1 MTPSKSGDAAVK
13 PFTPTARSRVKRLP
27 KRAHYD
33 RATIYGILDAAF
45 VCHIG
50 YVIDRQPYVT
60 PTAYWREGDAV
71 YWHGSSKSRML
82 LALEKRPSICLTVTI
97 LDGLVVARSG
107 FHKSVNYRSA
117 MLYGKPYKVEDLD
130 EKLAKMEAFVERLY
144 PGRWPELRP
153 VTRQELKA
161 TIVLGM
167 HVAEASAK
175 VRSGPPVD
183 DEPDYALPIWGGVI
197 PLRQVLGEPVADG
210 RLAPGAGRPPRVAL

>member
-1 MTPSKSGDAAVK
+1 MHTTMK
-13 PFTPTARSRVKRLP
+13 PFVPTPRSRVKRLP

-33 RATIYGILDAAF
+33 RETVYAILDAAF

-60 PTAYWREGDAV
+60 PTAYWREGDSV

-82 LALEKRPSICLTVTI
+82 MALEKRPNICLTVTM
-97 LDGLVVARSG
+97 LDALVVARSA

-117 MLYGKPYKVEDLD
+117 MLFGKPYKVDDPE

-144 PGRWPELRP
+144 PGRWRELRP

-161 TIVLGM
+161 TTVLGM
-167 HVAEASAK
+167 PIEEASAK
-175 VRSGPPVD
+175 VRTGPPVD
-183 DEPDYALPIWGGVI
+183 DEPDYQLRIWGGLI
-197 PLRQVLGEPVADG
+197 PVRQVLGEPADDG
-210 RLAPGAGRPPRVAL
+210 RLAPGTGGPPRVAL

>member
-1 MTPSKSGDAAVK
+1 MK

-33 RATIYGILDAAF
+33 RETIYGILDAAF

-82 LALEKRPSICLTVTI
+82 LTMETRPGICLTVTI
-97 LDGLVVARSG
+97 LDALVVARSG

-117 MLYGKPYKVEDLD
+117 MLYGKPYKVEEPA

-144 PGRWPELRP
+144 PGRWRELRP
-153 VTRQELKA
+153 VNRQELKA
-161 TIVLGM
+161 TTVLGM
-167 HVAEASAK
+167 HIEEASAK
-175 VRSGPPVD
+175 VRTGPPVD

-197 PLRQVLGEPVADG
+197 PLRQVLGEPVDDG
-210 RLAPGAGRPPRVAL
+210 RLAPGAGAPPRVAL

>member
-1 MTPSKSGDAAVK
+1 MK

-27 KRAHYD
+27 RRAHYE
-33 RATIYGILDAAF
+33 RKTIYAILDAAF

-82 LALEKRPSICLTVTI
+82 KALEKRPNICLTVTI
-97 LDGLVVARSG
+97 LDALVVARSA

-117 MLYGKPYKVEDLD
+117 MLFGKPYKVEDPA
-130 EKLAKMEAFVERLY
+130 EKLVKMETFVERLY
-144 PGRWPELRP
+144 PARWRELRP

-161 TIVLGM
+161 TTVLGM
-167 HVAEASAK
+167 HIEEASAK
-175 VRSGPPVD
+175 VRTGPPVD

-197 PLRQVLGEPVADG
+197 PVRQVLGEPVDDG
-210 RLAPGAGRPPRVAL
+210 RLAPGAGGPPRVAL